1 MSNKLSYMKNTRI
14 KTAINLLALL
24 FLLVLILSGCR
35 SKDLKF
41 PTAESTFP
49 RSNISVD
56 ELQDLLDEFEE
67 LFTSRIKSAAAEI
80 DIRSADPKVMKMTL
94 LWRSRAIPALHNLLE
109 QQKPIAVLIDCWLLS
124 KRLTNYIESGE
135 AGNIFGD
142 YKSIALAA
150 SKEIELRIEGIAR
163 EVLSEEVFTKT
174 DDDLR
179 KLALANPIQSGFTK
193 LLIYSQHTEKSQP
206 GLLESA
212 FKISLSPVRA
222 LEGVDRAPEAIY
234 DFSNTT
240 RRLSDV
246 VQELPESTRW
256 QLLLLLYDLE
266 ETNMTKSFLSSLENI
281 AQSSEKISTAAE
293 QLPTLLEDSDK
304 SQEQIRTTLGQVN
317 ETVTGIRE
325 LLNEVQETATAFSNT
340 AAVFSQTAQDVN
352 TVAVSW
358 ADAARATDNAIS
370 KLKPKTSQAGTEPAS
385 KTDFKETAQAVKD
398 AANEIKT
405 LSETLPDQTEQL
417 VAQLNLLTTRI
428 TIHVIIILVLIFC
441 LSVVYCIIRK
451 KVGFP
456 KKI

>member
-1 MSNKLSYMKNTRI
+1 VHIENNKIKNNRI
-14 KTAINLLALL
+14 KFITLAVSSLL
-24 FLLVLILSGCR
+24 FIVFLFGCN

-41 PTAESTFP
+41 STTESTLP

-67 LFTSRIKSAAAEI
+67 LFTSRIKSAASEI
-80 DIRSADPKVMKMTL
+80 DFRSADPKIMKMTL
-94 LWRSRAIPALHNLLE
+94 LWRSRAIPALHNFLE
-109 QQKPIAVLIDCWLLS
+109 QQKPMAVLIDSWLLS
-124 KRLTNYIESGE
+124 KRLTNYIDSGE

-142 YKSIALAA
+142 YKSIALDA
-150 SKEIELRIEGIAR
+150 SNEIEVRIEAIASD
-163 EVLSEEVFTKT
+163 VLNEEVFKKT
-174 DDDLR
+174 NDNLR
-179 KLALANPIQSGFTK
+179 NLALANPIQSGFTK
-193 LLIYSQHTEKSQP
+193 LLIYSQQAEKSQP

-212 FKISLSPVRA
+212 FKIPLSPVRA

-266 ETNMTKSFLSSLENI
+266 ETNMTKSFLSSLQNI
-281 AQSSEKISTAAE
+281 AQSSTKLSAFTE

-304 SQEQIRTTLGQVN
+304 SQEQIRNTLAQIN
-317 ETVTGIRE
+317 ETVAGIRE
-325 LLNEVQETATAFSNT
+325 LFNDVQKT
-340 AAVFSQTAQDVN
+340 AAVFSNTATVFSQTAKDVN

-358 ADAARATDNAIS
+358 AQAARATDSAIS
-370 KLKPKTSQAGTEPAS
+370 HLKPQKNQTGSEPAN

-405 LSETLPDQTEQL
+405 LSETLPTQTEQL
-417 VAQLNLLTTRI
+417 VAQLNLLSTRV
-428 TIHVIIILVLIFC
+428 TINIAILIVLIFC
-441 LSVVYCIIRK
+441 LSVIYCIVRK
-451 KVGFP
+451 KVGIP
-456 KKI
+456 KK